1 MGKPNPRRANGHR
14 RSKLRARVLA
24 EEDVCALCRRPV
36 DKTLTLGP
44 DGKPHPWRG
53 EVDEIIPVSRGG
65 SPYERANVQLAHR
78 TCNQR
83 KGNAMPGDR
92 VKATRLPLPVSQ
104 QW

>member
-1 MGKPNPRRANGHR
+1 MVKPNPRRANGHR

-44 DGKPHPWRG
+44 DGKPHPWSP
-53 EVDEIIPVSRGG
+53 EVDEIVPYSRGG
-65 SPYERANVQLAHR
+65 SVLDRSNVQLTHR
-78 TCNQR
+78 RCNQR
-83 KGNAMPGDR
+83 KGNRMPGDR

-104 QW
+104 AW